1 MEQPKLEALL
11 RLMKMLVKN
20 SSLKIPQIA
29 DRLSLTPRTVE
40 RYIQILRNAGFII
53 NHPRGGAP
61 YIEKHSRFFKDISEL
76 VHFTDEETDVIR
88 HVIDA
93 IDDSNPLK
101 GQIRR
106 KLHDAHHLPY
116 MPEVVVLE
124 QDCRNIHLL
133 IEAIETGM
141 QVVLKAYRSANS
153 NEVSDRLVEPFAFT
167 TNYQQVWCYELS
179 SGCCKLFKV
188 ARIGEV
194 TVLDASC
201 QHENLHCEGYID
213 LFRMTGNSRY
223 PVELRLNIRAYNLLI
238 EEYPLAQ
245 KNTAVN
251 ADGSYQFRAEV
262 ARLEG
267 VGRFVMGLLSDIT
280 IVNSPELAEFVVKR
294 LEDMKN
300 IFSTTVAVG
309 EGR

>member
-20 SSLKIPQIA
+20 SSLRIPQIA

-116 MPEVVVLE
+116 
-124 QDCRNIHLL
+124 I
-133 IEAIETGM
+133 
-141 QVVLKAYRSANS
+141 S
-153 NEVSDRLVEPFAFT
+153 
-167 TNYQQVWCYELS
+167 
-179 SGCCKLFKV
+179 
-188 ARIGEV
+188 
-194 TVLDASC
+194 
-201 QHENLHCEGYID
+201 
-213 LFRMTGNSRY
+213 
-223 PVELRLNIRAYNLLI
+223 
-238 EEYPLAQ
+238 
-245 KNTAVN
+245 
-251 ADGSYQFRAEV
+251 
-262 ARLEG
+262 
-267 VGRFVMGLLSDIT
+267 
-280 IVNSPELAEFVVKR
+280 
-294 LEDMKN
+294 
-300 IFSTTVAVG
+300 
-309 EGR
+309 